1 MILKKIHYILLIVI
15 LLSGC
20 STSNQQMD
28 SHQYKNL
35 VFSCMPTQLFRCEPN
50 QSACMTIPIAQTFDS
65 VAITVDLSEKKI
77 RSFSKNTLLSELTIE
92 SIQSAKQLIYLNGK
106 GIGFDDDFRVWS
118 TIINRVNKQFYS
130 SSITTEAGYITY
142 GECHESN

>member
-1 MILKKIHYILLIVI
+1 MSLKRFYNILLIAI
-15 LLSGC
+15 LVSGC
-20 STSNQQMD
+20 STSSQQMNN
-28 SHQYKNL
+28 HKYKNL
-35 VFSCMPTQLFRCEPN
+35 VFSCTPTQLFRCEPN

-77 RSFSKNTLLSELTIE
+77 RSFSNNTLLSELTIE
-92 SIQSAKQLIYLNGK
+92 SIQSAKQHIYLNGK

-118 TIINRVNKQFYS
+118 TIINRANKQFYS